1 MATALSSRPVV
12 LLKASHPAPAFAV
25 TALTALLA
33 IAAGHDLRSGLL
45 VTAAVATGQLS
56 IGWSN
61 DLIDAARDRKVGR
74 PDKPIARGEI
84 SVGLVQ
90 RAVAVAL
97 FLCVVLSLACGLAA
111 AAVHLVLGVGSGWA
125 YNLYFKR
132 TLWSAL
138 PYAVAFGTL
147 PAVVTLALPDPEWPA
162 PWTFLAGALLGVGAH
177 LLNALPDLA
186 DDASTGVHAL
196 PHRLGERAGARAGA
210 TRAARGLLRGGLR
223 PGDTRL
229 TGALGGSGCLCGAGG
244 GVHDVPW
251 PYAVPRRDRHRPR
264 RRGQPGP
271 PGLTRL
277 DAGLRGHRRRST
289 TTASAMPMARPT
301 SAPTRSPH
309 TASSPPPTIEPAPAS
324 SIATTPRR
332 DPQQHLLDEQRGERL
347 GAAAP
352 VQRLYVDHGPG

>member
-1 MATALSSRPVV
+1 MATALSSRPVA

-61 DLIDAARDRKVGR
+61 DLIDAARDRTVGR

-97 FLCVVLSLACGLAA
+97 VLTVVLSLACGLMA
-111 AAVHLVLGVGSGWA
+111 AAVQLLLGAGSGWA

-196 PHRLGERAGARAGA
+196 PHQLGERRVRVLAPLVLLAASCVVVFGPGTPDSPAPWVALGVCLVLA
-210 TRAARGLLRGGLR
+210 VVSMTTRGRTPFLAAIGIALVDVVSLVLRG
-223 PGDTRL
+223 
-229 TGALGGSGCLCGAGG
+229 
-244 GVHDVPW
+244 
-251 PYAVPRRDRHRPR
+251 
-264 RRGQPGP
+264 
-271 PGLTRL
+271 
-277 DAGLRGHRRRST
+277 
-289 TTASAMPMARPT
+289 
-301 SAPTRSPH
+301 
-309 TASSPPPTIEPAPAS
+309 
-324 SIATTPRR
+324 
-332 DPQQHLLDEQRGERL
+332 
-347 GAAAP
+347 
-352 VQRLYVDHGPG
+352 

>member
-1 MATALSSRPVV
+1 MAPAISSRPVV
-12 LLKASHPAPAFAV
+12 LLRASHPAPAFAV

-33 IAAGHDLRSGLL
+33 VAAGHDLASGLL
-45 VTAAVATGQLS
+45 VTAAVAAGQLS

-61 DLIDAARDRKVGR
+61 DLIDAARDRQVGR

-196 PHRLGERAGARAGA
+196 PHRLGEKRVRVLAPLVLL
-210 TRAARGLLRGGLR
+210 AASCVVVFG
-223 PGDTRL
+223 PGTPDSP
-229 TGALGGSGCLCGAGG
+229 GPWVALGACVLLAVVSVTSRGRTPFLAAIGIAL
-244 GVHDVPW
+244 VDV
-251 PYAVPRRDRHRPR
+251 VS
-264 RRGQPGP
+264 
-271 PGLTRL
+271 LV
-277 DAGLRGHRRRST
+277 LRS
-289 TTASAMPMARPT
+289 
-301 SAPTRSPH
+301 
-309 TASSPPPTIEPAPAS
+309 
-324 SIATTPRR
+324 
-332 DPQQHLLDEQRGERL
+332 
-347 GAAAP
+347 
-352 VQRLYVDHGPG
+352 